1 MRLRNSRGFRLFWT
15 ASAVSGFGSQVT
27 MFAVAVLIVRT
38 LGGTAADVG
47 LVNSARWLP
56 YLVLGLVVGAL
67 ADRVRRKP
75 LLVGTDLAR
84 AALLCAVPLLAWPDL
99 LSVPELI
106 VIMAV
111 FGLASLVN
119 DAAHQSF
126 LPRLLPR
133 DALPRANA
141 RGAAP
146 GERSAGAEL
155 GGRRDLRPAVA
166 GGLVSWLGAPVA
178 VLADAASYLLSAV
191 LTARIPI
198 EDPPA
203 PVRGPLRRE
212 IRDGL
217 GWVYGHRMLRP
228 LALCTHGWTL
238 FAPVLGTVY
247 VPYTL
252 LELGFS
258 PVEGGLTLAADGV
271 GGLVGSG
278 LSERWGRRPGVAV
291 PAAWLL
297 DAVGIAVIAVTP
309 VGGLVVAGAGQFLN
323 GLGLSS
329 PVELSYRQAAT
340 PDRLQARMNAI
351 MRSFNRA
358 AVVIGAPAGGWSRT
372 RPGPGS
378 HSGSPPPGWQK
389 LRWSWPRHRSGTLM
403 WARTEWALLR
413 FRRPRSSRTG

>member
-15 ASAVSGFGSQVT
+15 ASTVSGFGSQFT
-27 MFAVAVLIVRT
+27 MFAVAVLIVST
-38 LGGTAADVG
+38 LGGTPADVG

-56 YLVLGLVVGAL
+56 YLVLGLTVGAL

-99 LSVPELI
+99 LSVPVLI
-106 VIMAV
+106 VIMAM

-141 RGAAP
+141 RLEQSAA
-146 GERSAGAEL
+146 AAETS
-155 GGRRDLRPAVA
+155 GPAVA

-178 VLADAASYLLSAV
+178 VLADAASYLVSAV
-191 LTARIPI
+191 LTARIPV

-203 PVRGPLRRE
+203 PVRGPLLRE

-228 LALCTHGWTL
+228 LALSTHGWTL
-238 FAPVLGTVY
+238 FAAVLGTVY
-247 VPYTL
+247 VPYAL
-252 LELGFS
+252 RELGFS
-258 PVEGGLTLAADGV
+258 PFEAGLTLAAAGV

-278 LSERWGRRPGVAV
+278 LSERWGRRAGIAV

-323 GLGLSS
+323 GLGLGLSS

-340 PDRLQARMNAI
+340 PDRLQARMNAT

-358 AVVIGAPAGGWSRT
+358 AVVVGAPAGGLVANAV
-372 RPGPGS
+372 G
-378 HSGSPPPGWQK
+378 
-389 LRWSWPRHRSGTLM
+389 
-403 WARTEWALLR
+403 LR
-413 FRRPRSSRTG
+413 FALWAAAAGMATAALVLAASPFRRA

>member
-1 MRLRNSRGFRLFWT
+1 MRLRDSRGFRLFWA
-15 ASAVSGFGSQVT
+15 ASTVSGFGSQIT
-27 MFAVAVLIVRT
+27 MFAVAVLIVTT
-38 LGGTAADVG
+38 LDGTPADVG

-56 YLVLGLVVGAL
+56 YLLFGLVVGAL
-67 ADRVRRKP
+67 ADRVRRRP

-84 AALLCAVPLLAWPDL
+84 AALLCAVPLLAWPDQ
-99 LSVPELI
+99 LSVPVLI

-141 RGAAP
+141 RLEQSSAA
-146 GERSAGAEL
+146 AETS
-155 GGRRDLRPAVA
+155 GPAMA
-166 GGLVSWLGAPVA
+166 GGLVSWLGAPAA
-178 VLADAASYLLSAV
+178 VLVDAASYLVSAV

-203 PVRGPLRRE
+203 PARGPLRQE
-212 IRDGL
+212 IREGV

-228 LALCTHGWTL
+228 LALSTHGWTL
-238 FAPVLGTVY
+238 FAAVLGAVY
-247 VPYTL
+247 VPYAL
-252 LELGFS
+252 LELGLS
-258 PVEGGLTLAADGV
+258 PLESGLTLAAAGV
-271 GGLVGSG
+271 GGLLGSG
-278 LSERWGRRPGVAV
+278 LSERWGRRPGIAV

-309 VGGLVVAGAGQFLN
+309 VHGLVVAGAGQFLN
-323 GLGLSS
+323 GLGLGLSS

-340 PDRLQARMNAI
+340 PDRLQARMNAT

-358 AVVIGAPAGGWSRT
+358 AVVIGAPVGGLIADAVGIRFALWVAAAGLT
-372 RPGPGS
+372 TAA
-378 HSGSPPPGWQK
+378 
-389 LRWSWPRHRSGTLM
+389 L
-403 WARTEWALLR
+403 ALLSSP
-413 FRRPRSSRTG
+413 FRHA

>member
-1 MRLRNSRGFRLFWT
+1 MTLRDPGGFRLFWT
-15 ASAVSGFGSQVT
+15 ASTVSAFGSQVT

-38 LGGTAADVG
+38 LGGTPTDVG

-56 YLVLGLVVGAL
+56 YLLLGLTVGAL

-99 LSVPELI
+99 LSVPVLI
-106 VIMAV
+106 AVMAV

-126 LPRLLPR
+126 LPRLLAR

-141 RGAAP
+141 RLEQSSAA
-146 GERSAGAEL
+146 AETS
-155 GGRRDLRPAVA
+155 GPAIA

-178 VLADAASYLLSAV
+178 VLADAASYVLSAV
-191 LTARIPI
+191 LTARIPVH
-198 EDPPA
+198 DPPA
-203 PVRGPLRRE
+203 PLREPLLRE
-212 IRDGL
+212 IREGL

-228 LALCTHGWTL
+228 LALSTHGWTL
-238 FAPVLGTVY
+238 FAAVLGAVY
-247 VPYTL
+247 VPYAL

-258 PVEGGLTLAADGV
+258 PLESGLTLAAGGV

-278 LSERWGRRPGVAV
+278 LSERWGRRPGLAV

-297 DAVGIAVIAVTP
+297 DALGIAVIALTP
-309 VGGLVVAGAGQFLN
+309 AGGLVVAGAGQFLN
-323 GLGLSS
+323 GLGLGLSS

-340 PDRLQARMNAI
+340 PDRLQVRMNAT

-358 AVVIGAPAGGWSRT
+358 AVVIGAPLGGLVADAAGFRFALWIAAAGMAT
-372 RPGPGS
+372 AALVLGA
-378 HSGSPPPGWQK
+378 SPF
-389 LRWSWPRHRSGTLM
+389 RH
-403 WARTEWALLR
+403 
-413 FRRPRSSRTG
+413 P